1 MLNFDRLIFTAA
13 AVLSV
18 LQYIPIAGL
27 FLVTN
32 VDEMLEFVCKQLSI
46 RVVG

>member
-1 MLNFDRLIFTAA
+1 MLNFDIFTAA

-18 LQYIPIAGL
+18 LRYISIAGL

-32 VDEMLEFVCKQLSI
+32 VDEMLEFVRKQLSI